1 MKLEEIKNDNSVKND
16 NDVNTDN
23 GVIFGS
29 DGTDKKIKVKKEK
42 TPMDKAKKK
51 KIIKR
56 SILGAVAAII
66 ILFIVVNSVAAKN
79 RAAIV
84 YTTEVTRQDID
95 QVLSTSGTVQ
105 TQESKTY
112 FSQVESKIG
121 HIDVAL
127 GDNVKKGDVIF
138 TYDET
143 ALADEKQLA
152 QLRLQSSEG
161 EYKSAINKN
170 NKYIGELS
178 EANINLGVLKQQIE
192 DSENYVNQLKQK
204 IEEKQNALAYEGTL
218 LQISLMEWGERI
230 EEQQKDYVKSNDK
243 ETKAA
248 LDYSEEV
255 YLELQKQIQYN
266 SYEQQHNKDIVA
278 WQDEVN
284 KYNEM
289 IADYKAY
296 ESEMKAQKS
305 TSESAALDS
314 GSKEQLEANTQINSI
329 NAKETLTAI
338 EAVEKGVVAEF
349 DGVITEFSVIEGG
362 TMPIGT
368 QLLTLAS
375 TENVKVGISVSKY
388 DLEKIALGQEAEIT
402 IAGNTYKG
410 VVEKINGMATT
421 NASGAAVV
429 GADIRIENPDSNIF
443 LGVEAKVAV
452 NTASSKQTL
461 AVPIEVIN
469 SDKDGDFVYTVENGI
484 LTKKRIAAGVSSESY
499 CEVLEGL
506 NEGDMVV
513 TNVTVNLEEGMA
525 VTAVPP
531 N

>member
-1 MKLEEIKNDNSVKND
+1 MKFKRNKDDSSV
-16 NDVNTDN
+16 T
-23 GVIFGS
+23 
-29 DGTDKKIKVKKEK
+29 K

-56 SILGAVAAII
+56 SIFGAVAAII
-66 ILFIVVNSVAAKN
+66 ILFITVNSIAAKN
-79 RAAIV
+79 MAAIV

-121 HIDVAL
+121 HIDAAL

-143 ALADEKQLA
+143 ALSDEKQLA

-192 DSENYVNQLKQK
+192 DSENYVNQLKHK
-204 IEEKQNALAYEGTL
+204 IEEKQNSLAYEGTL
-218 LQISLMEWGERI
+218 LQISLMEWSERI
-230 EEQQKDYVKSNDK
+230 EEQQKDVAKTDTNEAK
-243 ETKAA
+243 EA

-255 YLELQKQIQYN
+255 YMELQKQIQYN

-314 GSKEQLEANTQINSI
+314 GSREQLEANTQINSI

-338 EAVEKGVVAEF
+338 ESVEKGVIAEF
-349 DGVITEFSVIEGG
+349 DGVITELSLVEGG
-362 TMPIGT
+362 TMPIGSPM
-368 QLLTLAS
+368 LTLSS

-388 DLEKIALGQEAEIT
+388 DLEKIAIGQEAEVT
-402 IAGNTYKG
+402 VAGNTYKG

-421 NASGAAVV
+421 NSSGAAVV

-443 LGVEAKVAV
+443 LGVEAKVSV

-469 SDKDGDFVYTVENGI
+469 SDKDGDFVYTVENGV
-484 LTKKRIAAGVSSESY
+484 LTKKRIIAGVSSESY
-499 CEVLEGL
+499 CEILEGL
-506 NEGDMVV
+506 NEGDTVV
-513 TNVTVNLEEGMA
+513 TNVTVDLEDGMA
-525 VTAVPP
+525 VTAVPQS
-531 N
+531 